1 MTERLLV
8 KNAKLRDGSV
18 TDIPEDGSLQKIQPG
33 IQIEQADTID
43 AKGASGVPL
52 SFCDAHLHL
61 TLS

>member
-18 TDIPEDGSLQKIQPG
+18 TDILVEDGKFAKIQPG

-43 AKGASGVPL
+43 AK
-52 SFCDAHLHL
+52 
-61 TLS
+61 